1 MHLELNYINI
11 NRIAFFILLL
21 ILYYYMKPHHGKFFL
36 SALRSALLILGSFI
50 LYDLL
55 NEMILIWDE
64 IFLHKKEH
72 HIYYR
77 RIYQYLG
84 VFLIDLVILYFV
96 FYLFKIQLT

>member
-1 MHLELNYINI
+1 
-11 NRIAFFILLL
+11 
-21 ILYYYMKPHHGKFFL
+21 MKVHHSKIFL

-55 NEMILIWDE
+55 KDMVEIWDD

-84 VFLIDLVILYFV
+84 VFILDLIILYLV